1 MKKAILIVLAIMIAG
16 ELGYLYYRMKTTE
29 FQPDDKLLDVLPKTA
44 EENPTAT
51 TPIGENAENSTGATT
66 STLSEADKKIKTF
79 EECVYA
85 GKPVSGQ
92 KPHRQCK
99 VADNLTFIEI
109 ESCETP
115 TGESMD
121 FYTAQRI
128 FDSSQCAIEGSAD
141 SDPYCNP
148 NTGAWWIDILTYRKG
163 CDPACVIDIKTKKA
177 EVNWRCTGA
186 QP

>member
-16 ELGYLYYRMKTTE
+16 ELGYLYYRTRTTE
-29 FQPDDKLLDVLPKTA
+29 FQPGNKPSNTLPA
-44 EENPTAT
+44 SEEQNSTAT
-51 TPIGENAENSTGATT
+51 RPAGGNAENSTGTAS

-79 EECVYA
+79 EDCVAA
-85 GKPVSGQ
+85 GKPVDGQ
-92 KPHRQCK
+92 KPHRRCV
-99 VADNLTFIEI
+99 VADNLAFIEI
-109 ESCETP
+109 ETCKAP

-121 FYTAQRI
+121 YYTAQRI
-128 FDSSQCAIEGSAD
+128 FDASQCAIEGSAD

-148 NTGAWWIDILTYRKG
+148 NTGTWWIDILTFRKG
-163 CDPACVIDIKTKKA
+163 CDPACVINVITKKA